1 MVDSRAAYHLLLH
14 MRAIPCVCSK
24 WVGNT
29 MARLLL
35 TKDGCLPT
43 KVQQKKRIKV
53 KLMDL
58 GMMEKRWLIYN
69 QLKKRD
75 MPQAFY
81 KMFRSR
87 IFGFLC
93 AGSAKISC
101 LKARCQLT
109 HRSRTTRPLLSTM
122 CFPRVVSGKLTLL
135 FQVLMRWNP
144 KPFNL
149 WRNLSQI
156 PRSKPVPFQ
165 VPLLARHPP
174 QVLQLGNGGNLKP
187 PKCQLLWVGSMYQLL
202 CYSYDMLDAS

>member
-1 MVDSRAAYHLLLH
+1 MGKHDGKAT
-14 MRAIPCVCSK
+14 IDK
-24 WVGNT
+24 GWVSIHKSPTQEMYQSEAHGSGDDGK
-29 MARLLL
+29 
-35 TKDGCLPT
+35 KDGWYITNSKSVTCP
-43 KVQQKKRIKV
+43 RHFIKCSG
-53 KLMDL
+53 L
-58 GMMEKRWLIYN
+58 E
-69 QLKKRD
+69 
-75 MPQAFY
+75 
-81 KMFRSR
+81 SS
-87 IFGFLC
+87 GFLC

-156 PRSKPVPFQ
+156 ARSKPVPLQ

-174 QVLQLGNGGNLKP
+174 QVLQLRNVGNLKP
-187 PKCQLLWVGSMYQLL
+187 PVVSTSLGRVNVYQLP